1 MVFLNSY
8 AVRGM
13 SLDRSENLIA
23 KIAFWILLIVSLSPL
38 LFVAIP
44 AMVDYPN
51 HLARM
56 YILASAGT
64 PAANPFYQT
73 AWAFYPNLAMDLVI
87 PQMARIIGVENATR
101 LFLLLSEVLLVSG
114 ALTLEW
120 AVKGRIQLSAAAAL
134 MFLYALPF
142 TWGFLNFEFGLGVAL
157 WGIAFG
163 VLAFEQSGGRRLA
176 VNTIFVGVLFA
187 SHFFALGVYGLTLGI
202 LELWRAWEKKAPY
215 GETSSRLLILAAP
228 AAILLAAMKLTG
240 GAVGGGE
247 NDWHFQFKA
256 LWPYIIMNG
265 YSTVVSAVTTVLL
278 IGFLY
283 VAGKRGLLKIERP
296 GICLAAGFFA
306 LYLAIPSQLLGTAF
320 VDLRMIVAAA
330 LILPAYCTLSLP
342 ERRWKLAALAC
353 VIAVILPNLAVVYR
367 VWLSYRVDYAD
378 MIQSFDKLKKGSRV
392 LVGGSRVGDD
402 PPLDDLTTY
411 PISHGPT
418 LAVHYADA
426 FVTDLFTSAGKQPIR
441 PRPAFERLD
450 DGAAGPVPLFILTA
464 IAAGKTSDALPVYL
478 RSWPRDFDY
487 LYLLGPHVDNPLPKI
502 LEELA
507 VSRRFVLYKIRR
519 AP

>member
-1 MVFLNSY
+1 
-8 AVRGM
+8 M

-23 KIAFWILLIVSLSPL
+23 KILFGILLAAALSPL

-73 AWAFYPNLAMDLVI
+73 AWGVYPNLAMDLAI
-87 PQMARIIGVENATR
+87 PQMARVTGVENATR

-114 ALTLEW
+114 AMAIEW
-120 AVKGRIQLSAAAAL
+120 AVKGRVQLSGAAAL

-142 TWGFLNFEFGLGVAL
+142 TWGFVNFEFGLGVAL

-163 VLAFEQSGGRRLA
+163 ILVFERSWASRLA
-176 VNTIFVGVLFA
+176 VNTIFVAVLFA

-202 LELWRAWEKKAPY
+202 LELQRARETRAPY
-215 GETSSRLLILAAP
+215 SDTAMRLVVLAIP
-228 AAILLAAMKLTG
+228 AVVLLAVMKLAG
-240 GAVGGGE
+240 GAIGGGE
-247 NDWHFQFKA
+247 NIWHLTFKVI
-256 LWPYIIMNG
+256 WPFIIMNG
-265 YSTVVSAVTTVLL
+265 YSTTVSAATAVVL

-283 VAGKRGLLKIERP
+283 VAGKRGLLKTSAAGRY
-296 GICLAAGFFA
+296 LAAGFFI
-306 LYLAIPSQLLGTAF
+306 LYLAIPSRLFDTAF

-330 LILPAYCTLSLP
+330 FILPAFVSLSLP
-342 ERRWKLAALAC
+342 DRRWKLAALAC
-353 VIAVILPNLAVVYR
+353 VIAVTLPNLIVVTK
-367 VWLSYRVDYAD
+367 VWLSYRADYAA
-378 MIQSFDKLKKGSRV
+378 MIQSFGKLKKGSLI
-392 LVGGSRVGDD
+392 LVGGSKSGDD
-402 PPLDDLTTY
+402 PPLDNLAAY
-411 PISHGPT
+411 PISHAPT

-426 FVTDLFTSAGKQPIR
+426 FVPDLFTAAGKQPVR
-441 PRPAFERLD
+441 PRPAYERLD
-450 DGAAGPVPLFILTA
+450 EGATSPVPVGILAA
-464 IAAGKTSDALPVYL
+464 IAAGKTSDAVPVYL

-487 LYLLGPHVDNPLPKI
+487 LYLLGPRIENPLPRL
-502 LEELA
+502 LEEIDA
-507 VSRRFVLYKIRR
+507 SRSFVLYKIRR